1 MINFFR
7 KIRKNL
13 LTQNKVSKYLLYAIG
28 EIVLVVVGILIALS
42 INNWNESKKILATEK
57 ESYSNLLRSL
67 KKDSLELV
75 RVIQFQTKS
84 IEAQNTIIQSQK
96 IDNMSSNE
104 ITEML
109 YDIYNGAY
117 SFFPKYGTY
126 NSIVA
131 NRGIDIIKSE
141 SIKSNLIDLYDY
153 WCYRYE
159 NVDNVLDKK
168 YHDVLYPFLQ
178 KEIGFFA
185 NSDFEYENI
194 DVTRFEKEYY
204 HLQLQCQNLNPLTNH
219 SIRQL
224 VNIQEKVNELI
235 IEIENQLLLH
245 P

>member
-1 MINFFR
+1 MINFLR
-7 KIRKNL
+7 RIRRDLINE
-13 LTQNKVSKYLLYAIG
+13 NKTSIYLMYAVG
-28 EIVLVVVGILIALS
+28 EVALVVFGILIALQ
-42 INNWNESKKILATEK
+42 INNWSESRKILVTEK

-75 RVIQFQTKS
+75 RVIEFQTKS
-84 IEAQNTIIQSQK
+84 IEAQNKIIQSQSSQ
-96 IDNMSSNE
+96 IINNMSSSE

-109 YDIYNGAY
+109 YDIQNGSI

-153 WCYRYE
+153 MCYRYE
-159 NVDNVLDKK
+159 NGDKVLDNK
-168 YHDVLYPFLQ
+168 YQNVLYPFLL
-178 KEIGFFA
+178 KEIGFFV

-194 DVTRFEKEYY
+194 DATRFEKEYY
-204 HLQLQCQNLNPLTNH
+204 NLQLECQKINPLLNS
-219 SIRQL
+219 SIRLL

-235 IEIENQLLLH
+235 LEIGNQIK
-245 P
+245 

>member
-1 MINFFR
+1 MITGLF
-7 KIRKNL
+7 
-13 LTQNKVSKYLLYAIG
+13 A
-28 EIVLVVVGILIALS
+28 E
-42 INNWNESKKILATEK
+42 
-57 ESYSNLLRSL
+57 
-67 KKDSLELV
+67 KDSLELV

-96 IDNMSSNE
+96 INNLSSNE

-168 YHDVLYPFLQ
+168 YLDVLYPFLQ
-178 KEIGFFA
+178 KEIGFFV

-194 DVTRFEKEYY
+194 NVTRFDKEYY
-204 HLQLQCQNLNPLTNH
+204 NLQLQCQNLNPLTNH

-235 IEIENQLLLH
+235 LEIENQLL
-245 P
+245 

>member
-1 MINFFR
+1 MADD
-7 KIRKNL
+7 
-13 LTQNKVSKYLLYAIG
+13 NKPMKYMRYAIG

-42 INNWNESKKILATEK
+42 INNWNEERKILATEM
-57 ESYSNLLRSL
+57 ESYSNLIRSL
-67 KKDSLELV
+67 RKDSLELV
-75 RVIQFQTKS
+75 RIIEIQTKS
-84 IEAQNTIIQSQK
+84 LESQNKIIQSQSSEITK
-96 IDNMSSNE
+96 NMSSTE
-104 ITEML
+104 ITAML

-131 NRGIDIIKSE
+131 NRGLDIIKSE

-168 YHDVLYPFLQ
+168 YHNILYPFLQ
-178 KEIGFFA
+178 DQIGFFV
-185 NSDFEYENI
+185 NSDFVYENI
-194 DVTRFEKEYY
+194 NVTQFVKEYY
-204 HLQLQCQNLNPLTNH
+204 SLQLQCQNLNPLTNH

-235 IEIENQLLLH
+235 IEISNQIKK
-245 P
+245 